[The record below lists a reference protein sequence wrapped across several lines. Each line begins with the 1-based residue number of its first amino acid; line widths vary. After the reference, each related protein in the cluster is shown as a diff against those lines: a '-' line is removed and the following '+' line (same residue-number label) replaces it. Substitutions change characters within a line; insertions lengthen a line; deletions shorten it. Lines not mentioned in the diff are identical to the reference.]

1 MEFSHFDA
9 IGFDAAV
16 AEISALPASEYE
28 ARELNDLQ
36 LAIVGSGLADP
47 IAF

>member
-16 AEISALPASEYE
+16 VEISAVPASEYE
-28 ARELNDLQ
+28 TRELNDLQ

-47 IAF
+47 VAF